1 MAQRLWTEAV
11 MVKRIVL
18 VALGLAAFGAT
29 ALAVTIDLNANRHSI
44 ATRSTTIEKNQ
55 AWPVKGRIT
64 MEPCAEN
71 VCLNV

>member
-1 MAQRLWTEAV
+1 

-29 ALAVTIDLNANRHSI
+29 APAMNDLNANWHSI

-55 AWPVKGRIT
+55 VWPVKGHIT